1 MSFTSVQPSAQ
12 DNRLI
17 QGRNVYHGTEPR
29 KIIVRISIIGIIANV
44 LLAAFK
50 AFVGMMS
57 NSVAVVMDAVNNLS
71 DALSSVIT
79 IIGTKLAGK
88 KPDRK
93 HPLGY
98 GRIEY
103 LSATI
108 ISVIVLYAGITSLVE
123 SVKKIMHPE
132 TPDYSAV
139 SLLIIAVAVGVKI
152 ILGLFVKKQGQNA
165 SSDSLVASGEDALF
179 DAIISASTLAAAVIY
194 LLSGVSLEAW
204 LGAIISVVIV
214 KSGVELLRDT
224 LSQIL
229 GERID
234 AETARKVKETIGK
247 IDGVEGVYD
256 LVLHSYGP
264 TMLVGSVHVQVPD
277 TMTMVQLDQLERRIF
292 EAVLQEDHVLITG
305 VSIYCLNTSD
315 QEASEAELS
324 VRRILND
331 YPDVLQMH
339 GFFLDPD
346 KKAMQFDIIISFDAD
361 REKIYGEILDRVKKA
376 FPEYNVRI
384 QLDLDISD

>member
-1 MSFTSVQPSAQ
+1 MEP
-12 DNRLI
+12 NR
-17 QGRNVYHGTEPR
+17 E
-29 KIIVRISIIGIIANV
+29 KIIVRTSIIGIIANV

-57 NSVAVVMDAVNNLS
+57 NSVAVIMDAVNNLS

-88 KPDRK
+88 KPDKK

-108 ISVIVLYAGITSLVE
+108 ISVIVLYAGITSLTE
-123 SVKKIMHPE
+123 SVKKIIHPE

-152 ILGLFVKKQGQNA
+152 ILALFVKKQGKNA

-204 LGAIISVVIV
+204 LGAVISVVIV

-292 EAVLQEDHVLITG
+292 EAVLKEDHVLITG

-331 YPDVLQMH
+331 YPEVLQMH
-339 GFFLDPD
+339 GFFLDPGR
-346 KKAMQFDIIISFDAD
+346 KVMQFDIIISFDTD
-361 REKIYGEILDRVKKA
+361 REKIYSEILDRVKKA
-376 FPEYNVRI
+376 FPDYDVRI